1 MDGFGVLLEDALTNI
16 QQNMQHLERQV
27 LAQNAQVPLSV
38 SELHVLVCL
47 GKFQNERCTMSALA
61 RALGITP
68 SSATTAVTKLV
79 KKGYIQ
85 RSKSKKD
92 VRIVYV
98 GLTPEGKRMDMCYR
112 VCRQKMIDEINQWF
126 TPAERPYV
134 TSVLQKLNQYFKMES
149 MNTKK

>member
-1 MDGFGVLLEDALTNI
+1 MDSFDALLEETLANI
-16 QQNMQHLERQV
+16 ARNMRHLEQQV

-47 GKFQNERCTMSALA
+47 GKFQHERCTMSALA

-68 SSATTAVTKLV
+68 SSASTAVTKLV

-98 GLTPEGKRMDMCYR
+98 GLTPQGKHMDLCYR
-112 VCRQKMIDEINQWF
+112 VCRQRMLDQINQWF

-134 TSVLQKLNQYFKMES
+134 ASVLQKLNQYFKS
-149 MNTKK
+149 DA

>member
-1 MDGFGVLLEDALTNI
+1 MDSFGSLLEDTLTNI

-27 LAQNAQVPLSV
+27 LAQNASVPLSV

-47 GKFQNERCTMSALA
+47 GKFQQERVHYERAGP
-61 RALGITP
+61 ALGITP

-98 GLTPEGKRMDMCYR
+98 ALTPEGKRMELCYR
-112 VCRQKMIDEINQWF
+112 S
-126 TPAERPYV
+126 AA
-134 TSVLQKLNQYFKMES
+134 
-149 MNTKK
+149 KK